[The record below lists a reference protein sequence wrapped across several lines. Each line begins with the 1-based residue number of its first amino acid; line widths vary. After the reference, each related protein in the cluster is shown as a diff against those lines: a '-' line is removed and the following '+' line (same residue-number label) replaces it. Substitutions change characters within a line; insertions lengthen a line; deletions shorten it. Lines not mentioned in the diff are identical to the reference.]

1 MSNKNPK
8 KQQKPANN
16 KKTVAKGRPT
26 KYSKLLAQEIAS
38 DIRTG
43 VTPEVAAMDRGI
55 STTTYYDWMQKGKE
69 GIAPFTEFSE
79 LITRAKYGLRKFV
92 EQRLFAEHPTFYARH
107 APNMREKDGVEGWNG
122 YENKD
127 TNIQVVTV
135 SSIVDSA
142 FNKQPIDVLDYKV
155 EDVDDE
161 IQYIGE
167 DGNNK

>member
-1 MSNKNPK
+1 MSNKNTK
-8 KQQKPANN
+8 KQLN
-16 KKTVAKGRPT
+16 KTKTDKTVKKGRPT

-43 VTPEVAAMDRGI
+43 VTPEVAAIERGI

-69 GIAPFTEFSE
+69 GIQPFTDFSE

-142 FNKQPIDVLDYKV
+142 HNKQPIDVLDYKV

-167 DGNNK
+167 DGNSK